1 MAFSLNSEQKE
12 NFLWIGLGI
21 FLIVLTILLG
31 PILTPFVT
39 AIILAYVLHPGVDW
53 LTRKRIGKFRIPRI
67 VAVIIVFS
75 IFILAILAV
84 VLIILPLI
92 IQELPLLQ
100 EQIPNFLSKIND
112 AAAPILHKFNISTD
126 IDLNNVK
133 QFLTQKVVSNSEEI
147 WSSVFASAK
156 TGGAALIS
164 VITNLLFIPMVLFYL
179 LEDWHKFVRMINRVI
194 PIRVKENQKGIVNE
208 VNHLMGQYLH
218 GQLLVMII
226 LAVYYSI
233 ALKIAGFNIALPVG
247 TITGLLVFIPY
258 VGYGLGLV
266 LAIMAGIL
274 QFDGWYGLICVAI
287 IYGIGQVLEGF
298 ILTPRL
304 VGERIGLHPLVVI
317 FALLAFGQLFGFVG
331 ILLALPASAIIAV
344 IVRHVFEYYQN
355 SSFYNRKS

>member
-12 NFLWIGLGI
+12 NFLWLALGI

-31 PILTPFVT
+31 PILTPFIT

-53 LTRKRIGKFRIPRI
+53 LTRKRIGQFHIPKL
-67 VAVIIVFS
+67 VAVLIVFTL
-75 IFILAILAV
+75 FILAILAI
-84 VLIILPLI
+84 VLIILPLL

-100 EQIPNFLSKIND
+100 EQIPNFLTRIND
-112 AAAPILHKFNISTD
+112 TVAPHLKAWGISSD
-126 IDLNNVK
+126 IDMESIK
-133 QFLTQKVVSNSEEI
+133 QLLTQKIFSNSEEI

-164 VITNLLFIPMVLFYL
+164 VISNLLFIPMVLFYL
-179 LEDWHKFVRMINRVI
+179 LDDWNKFVRIISRAI
-194 PIRVKENQKGIVNE
+194 PPRLKENQKGIVNE
-208 VNHLMGQYLH
+208 VNQLMGQYLH

-226 LAVYYSI
+226 LAVYYCV
-233 ALKIAGFNIALPVG
+233 ALKLAGFNIALPVG

-258 VGYGLGLV
+258 IGYGLGLI
-266 LAIMAGIL
+266 LATIAGIL

-287 IYGIGQVLEGF
+287 IYGIGQILESF

-317 FALLAFGQLFGFVG
+317 FALLAFGQLFGFIG

-344 IVRHVFEYYQN
+344 FVRHIFEYYQN